1 MGTTLLIIALVL
13 VAVIAAVL
21 IYAAMQSDDF
31 RIQRALNMKAPP
43 EKIFALLNDFR
54 NWRGWSPWEKL
65 DPALQRKF
73 SGAEAGKGSVYEW
86 EGNKKVGQGRM
97 EITESS
103 PPSRMLIKLDFIKPF
118 EGHNLTEFTFVP
130 RAGGTD
136 VTWSMT
142 GPRPFMMK
150 VMCMFVNMDRM
161 IGKDFEAGL
170 ANLKALAEA

>member
-1 MGTTLLIIALVL
+1 M
-13 VAVIAAVL
+13 
-21 IYAAMQSDDF
+21 
-31 RIQRALNMKAPP
+31 
-43 EKIFALLNDFR
+43 
-54 NWRGWSPWEKL
+54 

-73 SGAEAGKGSVYEW
+73 SGAEAGKGAVYAW

-103 PPSRMLIKLDFIKPF
+103 PPSRLRIKLDFIKPF
-118 EGHNLTEFTFVP
+118 EGHNFTEFTFVP

-136 VTWSMT
+136 VTWTMT

-150 VMCMFVNMDRM
+150 VMGTFCNMDKM

-170 ANLKALAEA
+170 ANLRTLAEA